1 MRQKRTSEPAS
12 LRRLLR
18 FLAGYGLAL
27 IVLLQVLP
35 AAAVFVQGLY
45 DDLDVPARLALVASL
60 VAVATAWQLHHYRV
74 RSRVQRPSFDRGGER
89 GEQ

>member
-1 MRQKRTSEPAS
+1 MRQKRPSEPAA

-35 AAAVFVQGLY
+35 AAAAFVQDLY
-45 DDLDVPARLALVASL
+45 DGLDVSARLALVASL
-60 VAVATAWQLHHYRV
+60 VAVAAAWQLHPYRA
-74 RSRVQRPSFDRGGER
+74 RFRARRPSFDRGGER
-89 GEQ
+89 GER